1 MNQDKLNQDKLNQD
15 THIRTLTI
23 GSLRTIVCV
32 FFSIFFSLS
41 CPLCAQEGSHL
52 QQEIK
57 RLKAQQQEMVTR
69 KEHDAA
75 VSDLEEARRSLDR
88 LNQSIIEM
96 APREQLAA
104 ARKETQAWQD
114 KGAALREELRQ
125 LAVKSEDLR
134 VQVA

>member
-1 MNQDKLNQDKLNQD
+1 
-15 THIRTLTI
+15 
-23 GSLRTIVCV
+23 
-32 FFSIFFSLS
+32 
-41 CPLCAQEGSHL
+41 
-52 QQEIK
+52 
-57 RLKAQQQEMVTR
+57 MVTR